1 MGDPGRLLMVAGAGI
16 FVLGLLV
23 TLAGRIPGFGQ
34 LPGDI
39 TIQRQNFTLYAPI
52 GTMIVVSIILTLVLN
67 LLSRFWR

>member
-1 MGDPGRLLMVAGAGI
+1 MGDLGRLLMVAGVGI

-23 TLAGRIPGFGQ
+23 TLAGRVPGFGQ

>member
-1 MGDPGRLLMVAGAGI
+1 MGDLGRLLMVAGTGI
-16 FVLGLLV
+16 FALGLLV

>member
-1 MGDPGRLLMVAGAGI
+1 
-16 FVLGLLV
+16 VLGLLV